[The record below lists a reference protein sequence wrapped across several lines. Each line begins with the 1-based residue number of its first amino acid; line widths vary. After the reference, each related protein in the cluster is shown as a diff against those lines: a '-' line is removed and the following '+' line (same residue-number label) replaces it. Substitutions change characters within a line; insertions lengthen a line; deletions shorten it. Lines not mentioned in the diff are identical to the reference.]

1 MSNKLL
7 KIALL
12 STLGLTHM
20 NTLFA
25 AETTVSEVAAGGA
38 GGSTVTTVAATRAHR
53 DAAISAL
60 EAAEKTADS
69 CTIEALRV
77 EATDAAKMVIIAAI
91 NSGETDMAR
100 ALSDKLYWESMV
112 AKCRLAT
119 CSATSNTFKD
129 KPADEITTAMA
140 TALAHRDSTATA
152 YREALNKMTTA
163 LGSNAYM
170 AATMQTVLDA
180 ELSDKNAAAVVEA
193 LELIAALNSMPG
205 ALEELNRTVAH

>member
-1 MSNKLL
+1 
-7 KIALL
+7 
-12 STLGLTHM
+12 M

-25 AETTVSEVAAGGA
+25 AEKAVSEVASGGA
-38 GGSTVTTVAATRAHR
+38 GGSTMTTVAARAHR
-53 DAAISAL
+53 NAAMSAL

-69 CTIEALRV
+69 CTTIEALRV
-77 EATDAAKMVIIAAI
+77 EATNAAKMVIIAAI
-91 NSGETDMAR
+91 NSGETDMAT

-119 CSATSNTFKD
+119 CSATSDTFKD
-129 KPADEITTAMA
+129 KPADEIITVLA
-140 TALAHRDSTATA
+140 TAIAHRDDTATA
-152 YREALNKMTTA
+152 YHEAVNKMTTA

-193 LELIAALNSMPG
+193 LELIAALNGLPM
-205 ALEELNRTVAH
+205 ALEELNSTVAH